1 MAKAEALPANPPEP
15 PASADDGKWAAEL
28 FGQAQDILRGNDKNG
43 HYTVPAAGMYPHQW
57 LWDSCFVAIG
67 LRQYDVKRAQAE
79 ITSLFRGQWSNG
91 MLPNMIFNDDGKHR
105 RDRNLWRSWVSPF
118 APNKVSTSGITQ
130 PPLVAEA
137 VVKIG
142 QKMTKAERRTWYQKN
157 FSQLVKYHQW
167 LYADRDPH
175 GEGLVLLIHP
185 WETGQDNTP
194 PWISE
199 LHSHQ
204 LTWWIR
210 AAQKLRLEPLINF
223 FRRDI
228 QYVPPEQRLGAI
240 DALALYSVQHRLRRK
255 AYAIDAVLEHS
266 LLAIED
272 VGFNAIFIRANQQL
286 QTIAKEIGRQLPDG
300 LKARM
305 AQTEAAF
312 EQLWDDHDKLYYSRN
327 FVTHTPIK
335 LPTIASLLALYA
347 GSVSPE
353 RAKLLVKQ
361 LTAATKFGTPF
372 PVPSVP
378 MDSDWFHEF
387 GYWQGPTWINTNWL
401 LVDGLRRYGYQDQAD
416 AIAKS
421 CLDLVRQSGF
431 CEYFSPLSGAPA
443 GIANFSWTAALTI
456 DLLKS

>member
-1 MAKAEALPANPPEP
+1 MAQPKAETIEKG
-15 PASADDGKWAAEL
+15 ADNWAGQL
-28 FGQAQDILRGNDKNG
+28 FSQAQDILRGNDKNG
-43 HYTVPAAGMYPHQW
+43 RYTVPAAGMYPHQW

-67 LRQYDVKRAQAE
+67 LRHYNVKRAQAE

-91 MLPNMIFNDDGKHR
+91 MLPNMVFNDDGLHR
-105 RDRNLWRSWVSPF
+105 RDRNFWRSWVSPF
-118 APNKVSTSGITQ
+118 APNNFSTSGITQ
-130 PPLVAEA
+130 PPMVAEA

-142 QKMTKAERRTWYQKN
+142 QKMTKAERRTWYQKVYPK
-157 FSQLVKYHQW
+157 LVKYHQW

-175 GEGLVLLIHP
+175 GEGLVLLVHP

-194 PWISE
+194 VWISQ

-210 AAQKLRLEPLINF
+210 AAQKLHLESLINF
-223 FRRDI
+223 FRRDV
-228 QYVPPEQRLGAI
+228 QFVPPEQRLGAI
-240 DALALYSVQHRLRRK
+240 DALALYSIQHRLRRK

-272 VGFNAIFIRANQQL
+272 VGFNAVFIRANQHL
-286 QTIAKEIGRQLPDG
+286 QTIAKQIGRTLPEG
-300 LKARM
+300 LRARM
-305 AQTEAAF
+305 EQTEAAF

-327 FVTHTPIK
+327 FGSHEAIK
-335 LPTIASLLALYA
+335 LPTLASLLPLYA
-347 GSVSPE
+347 GSISKE
-353 RAKLLVKQ
+353 RAQQLVKQ
-361 LTAATKFGTPF
+361 LGNKSSFKTPF

-378 MDSDWFHEF
+378 INSDWFSEL

-401 LVDGLRRYGYQDQAD
+401 LIDGLRRYGFEEEADQLS
-416 AIAKS
+416 KT
-421 CLDLVRQSGF
+421 CLDLVEQAGF
-431 CEYFSPLSGAPA
+431 SEYFSPLSGAPA